1 MRHALFRICLL
12 LFTVA
17 AIAATPFII
26 DQMEAQTSGPRIAQ
40 FGAIP
45 TAGQSFPIAGQVA
58 VDEGASSGG
67 LVIQAPDEC
76 EVGELVRIDATQS
89 DVDHFTWQIIPATP
103 DFEVIE
109 DGRRGLLSARIASA
123 GQSFLIIISA
133 AKKLDDGSVVSYL
146 QHHTIDVLGEAPE
159 PGPENISTRVRRW
172 TRDVEE
178 YPKREAHA
186 LALAQ
191 VFRKL
196 GTAEDITVDDILQAT
211 ATANTA
217 VLGDDLERW
226 MPFLKPLGEEL
237 DTIELETREQYKDVW
252 LKIADGIEKGV

>member
-1 MRHALFRICLL
+1 MRHAIFRICLL
-12 LFTVA
+12 FFTVA

-26 DQMEAQTSGPRIAQ
+26 EHLETYKTPRVAQ

-45 TAGQSFPIAGQVA
+45 TAGQSFPIAGQA
-58 VDEGASSGG
+58 EVDEGAFSGG
-67 LVIQAPDEC
+67 LIIQAPDEC
-76 EVGELVRIDATQS
+76 EVGELVRIDATKS

-172 TRDVEE
+172 TREVED

-196 GTAEDITVDDILQAT
+196 GTAEDITVDQILQAT

-217 VLGDDLERW
+217 VLGEDLERW

>member
-1 MRHALFRICLL
+1 MRHALFRIFL
-12 LFTVA
+12 LFFTVT

-26 DQMEAQTSGPRIAQ
+26 EYLETYKTPRVAQ

-45 TAGQSFPIAGQVA
+45 TAGQSFPIAGQEEAEVP
-58 VDEGASSGG
+58 GG
-67 LVIQAPDEC
+67 LVIVAPDEC
-76 EVGELVRIDATQS
+76 EVGELVRIDASQS

-109 DGRRGLLSARIASA
+109 DGERGLLSARIASA

-159 PGPENISTRVRRW
+159 PGPETIATKVRRW
-172 TRDVEE
+172 TRAVED

-196 GTAEDITVDDILQAT
+196 GTAEDITVDQILEAT
-211 ATANTA
+211 ATANSA
-217 VLGDDLERW
+217 ILGEDLERW
-226 MPFLKPLGEEL
+226 MPVLEPLGEEL
-237 DTIELETREQYKDVW
+237 DVIPLDTREQYKDIW
-252 LKIADGIEKGV
+252 LKIAEGIEKGV